1 MDESNLVSPAVCVH
15 DFAHHRHSVNDMFVS
30 NLCTYDITSCRRT
43 WLRAPPPSYTHCHPV
58 YVRIDWFICLFIQP
72 VTTHEQRCWCRCV
85 FTFRVNLHKDVVWW
99 LSAPPPSCCHP
110 LMYISIEW
118 FSYVLVHI
126 SILCV
131 CVSSLSFSLSLS
143 FFRHTGLNP
152 SPWTAIVYTFVIPC
166 MYLFVHLGIP
176 NVCVIFSLALAFLW
190 CKCLFAGCRCVRVR
204 RGEGGHL

>member
-1 MDESNLVSPAVCVH
+1 MTSGTTAIVYTIYMYQIYTHMILPVIVVH
-15 DFAHHRHSVNDMFVS
+15 DFGHHRHLIHIVI
-30 NLCTYDITSCRRT
+30 LCM
-43 WLRAPPPSYTHCHPV
+43 
-58 YVRIDWFICLFIQP
+58 YVLIESFIYLFIQP

-131 CVSSLSFSLSLS
+131 CVSSLSLSLSLS